1 MWTSFPI
8 SGGDTVFKR
17 IEGAFSKYCEY
28 RCMNLEN
35 STGQCV
41 IAADVEHE
49 RPILADTL
57 THGDRGAMDCKYK
70 SCLDQQPAADW
81 RLPSAPHLHPVS
93 HGEEE
98 GEINGDRERI
108 QFFSQNHVQNK
119 IVLLH

>member
-1 MWTSFPI
+1 M
-8 SGGDTVFKR
+8 FKGQ
-17 IEGAFSKYCEY
+17 EGAFSKYCEY
-28 RCMNLEN
+28 PCIMNLEN

-93 HGEEE
+93 HREEE
-98 GEINGDRERI
+98 GEINGI
-108 QFFSQNHVQNK
+108 QFFSESCAK
-119 IVLLH
+119 

>member
-1 MWTSFPI
+1 M
-8 SGGDTVFKR
+8 FKGLK
-17 IEGAFSKYCEY
+17 GAFSKCYEY
-28 RCMNLEN
+28 RCIMNLEN

-70 SCLDQQPAADW
+70 SCLDQQPGC
-81 RLPSAPHLHPVS
+81 RLETAQCATSPSCQS
-93 HGEEE
+93 RGGE